1 MGVKIFKTI
10 QTLEDMTQQGLREIK
25 TGVDIAA
32 THSARASINSFKEVL
47 PEVYNTFY
55 EYVSGGVNKM
65 GSVTFTQEDYKAVKN
80 IFIPVSIRF
89 EYQMLEHL
97 YYYELSRD
105 KEVQSRSKELFE
117 FIKGFEEVTEG
128 VFIKL
133 CRMYVYLI
141 DINTGIVRKRK
152 FKEVKRL
159 DGYIKVRDGKADIVI
174 DGRITNLYHNGI
186 LWGTD
191 LWKQM
196 ATSRQKGYQSFE
208 VSKIGCFR
216 VHTVIIAL
224 KYGIEVAKFLLGN
237 NSYLTVEHKDKDTSN
252 NAISNLCIYTRK
264 SNRVMAG
271 NQEHNAFDFV
281 ELFKEMFILNKYYY
295 LI

>member
-1 MGVKIFKTI
+1 MGARIYKTVE
-10 QTLEDMTQQGLREIK
+10 TLEDMIQQGLREIK
-25 TGVDIAA
+25 AGVDIAA
-32 THSARASINSFKEVL
+32 SHSARASISLFKEEL
-47 PEVYNTFY
+47 PEVYSAFY
-55 EYVSGGVNKM
+55 EYVTGGVNRV
-65 GSVTFTQEDYKAVKN
+65 GTITFTQEDYKKVKN
-80 IFIPVSIRF
+80 IFIPVSMRF

-97 YYYELSRD
+97 YYYELSFD

-141 DINTGIVRKRK
+141 DINTGIVRKRE
-152 FKEVKRL
+152 FKELKRL

-174 DGRITNLYHNGI
+174 DGRITKLYHNGI
-186 LWGTD
+186 LWGIG
-191 LWKQM
+191 LWKEM
-196 ATSRQKGYQSFE
+196 ATNRQKGYQSFE

-252 NAISNLCIYTRK
+252 NSISNLCIYTRK

-281 ELFKEMFILNKYYY
+281 ELFEEMFIQNKYYY